1 MASVLE
7 FDLGPFAADP
17 DALLIGRIAEIANGP
32 KDAFEPRISI
42 HHRTELLAIR
52 RRTRRS

>member
-17 DALLIGRIAEIANGP
+17 DALLIALVGEIADRLENAP
-32 KDAFEPRISI
+32 EPG
-42 HHRTELLAIR
+42 LAIHR
-52 RRTRRS
+52 HDLSM